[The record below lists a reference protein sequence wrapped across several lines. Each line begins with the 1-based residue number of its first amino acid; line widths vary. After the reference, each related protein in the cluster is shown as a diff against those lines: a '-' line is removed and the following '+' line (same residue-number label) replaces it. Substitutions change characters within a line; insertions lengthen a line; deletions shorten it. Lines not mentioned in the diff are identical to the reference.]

1 MAASEASEAS
11 VSRRGG
17 RPRGPPGSQAQDRR
31 WVFTINNPEGPLAT
45 DGWKGRVRVA
55 AWQRERGAEGTE
67 HFQGFLVLAK
77 NSKMHG
83 VEVLLGGRAHL
94 EQARGTHSQCLAY
107 VTKDET
113 RVEGPWFYPTEE
125 EARRDSAKTKSDRD
139 ACVQMIVEGKT
150 LYSVATEA
158 PAAFVQFH
166 GGLKA
171 LQRALLAPRK
181 RDSVT
186 VVCIHGP
193 PGIGK
198 TTYVWDHFE
207 DVFVPKVTESGA
219 IWFDGYQGQKY
230 LLLEDYNGQL
240 PIHEFNAICD
250 RNPYRA
256 PVKGGMTGGLWTHV
270 FINTNIDPK
279 YWYQKYA
286 ADPDVYGSV
295 LRRVGYGDYIDRSK
309 DIWHHYV
316 YCRNRDEMIA
326 GVTHALAVVEAGLP
340 PSPVPDSV
348 PDDDLAPPS
357 PKRPRPQP
365 RPLVIP
371 DVPDVMKAPT
381 PPPLLLL
388 GGVRDPN
395 PWHPSLPH

>member
-17 RPRGPPGSQAQDRR
+17 RPRGPPGSRAQGIR

-67 HFQGFLVLAK
+67 HFQGFVVLAK
-77 NSKMHG
+77 NSKLPA
-83 VEVLLGGRAHL
+83 VEVLLGGRAHI

-166 GGLKA
+166 SGLTA

-250 RNPYRA
+250 RNPYKA

-279 YWYQKYA
+279 FWYQSMPLIQTSTA
-286 ADPDVYGSV
+286 LCFA
-295 LRRVGYGDYIDRSK
+295 
-309 DIWHHYV
+309 
-316 YCRNRDEMIA
+316 
-326 GVTHALAVVEAGLP
+326 ALATVTTSTGAKTFGTTTSIAVTAM
-340 PSPVPDSV
+340 
-348 PDDDLAPPS
+348 
-357 PKRPRPQP
+357 R
-365 RPLVIP
+365 
-371 DVPDVMKAPT
+371 
-381 PPPLLLL
+381 
-388 GGVRDPN
+388 
-395 PWHPSLPH
+395 